1 MVEGLRSG
9 RWIFR
14 LPSGAA
20 LSTHGDYVR
29 GVPHG
34 TWETFWGNEKL
45 RWRYSVVG
53 GRLEGPAEEWAA
65 NGMKQSVGTFH
76 EGRRDGEWTFWWSN
90 GTKRASGSYRAGLR
104 QGVWSSWHDNGQQ
117 AAIKQYK
124 DDRLVTIIAEWD
136 DWGTALYSRRST
148 KARCASTPMLMLQ
161 KVCFRAAGVGNPK
174 RCNNDFEIDSGAHG
188 NRGRDG
194 HSVFV
199 RQRGHRCTPGW
210 GPGNEL
216 RLGVLLC

>member
-9 RWIFR
+9 RWTFR

-136 DWGTALYSRRST
+136 DWGTALYSRPPKCSVCDRIAESWHVC
-148 KARCASTPMLMLQ
+148 ARCSVT
-161 KVCFRAAGVGNPK
+161 VCDKHIRYANEDAPPL
-174 RCNNDFEIDSGAHG
+174 
-188 NRGRDG
+188 
-194 HSVFV
+194 
-199 RQRGHRCTPGW
+199 CTGCW
-210 GPGNEL
+210 
-216 RLGVLLC
+216 R